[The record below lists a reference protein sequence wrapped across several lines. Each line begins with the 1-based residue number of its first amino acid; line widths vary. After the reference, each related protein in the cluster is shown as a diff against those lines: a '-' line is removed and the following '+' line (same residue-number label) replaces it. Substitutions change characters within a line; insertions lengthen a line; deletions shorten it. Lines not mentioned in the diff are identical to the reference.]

1 MKFSVL
7 QENLNTALQ
16 NVSRFV
22 SPKTQL
28 PILSNILFQSDQGR
42 LKLSATN
49 LELGINY
56 WLGAKLEDEGSFT
69 IPSKEIT
76 EFVSYLSAGKIDVDL
91 NDKSLLTVNSAK
103 ASSTFTTSPATDF
116 PTSPSLDLSKAFD
129 LDLSLLTKTVN
140 QIVFASASDDTRPIL
155 TSVYWHFTPDQ
166 FTIAATDGFRLSV
179 KTSKLVNPLNIQT
192 DPDGFTFLVPA
203 RTLAE
208 VVKLAKTSKTVKLGP
223 SPDEHQ
229 LVFVLEDLELVSRLV
244 QGDFPPFQKII
255 PKETATKVY
264 LDRAELTQAI
274 KIVSVFARES
284 ANVVKFSLKTN
295 SIELSANAPQ
305 LGQNKVDVDARIEGA
320 PLDIAF
326 NFKFVSDF
334 LNICTGDEVLIE
346 LNEPL
351 SSAIFR
357 DQADPEFTHIIM
369 PVRIQD

>member
-208 VVKLAKTSKTVKLGP
+208 VVKLAKSSKTVKLGP

-255 PKETATKVY
+255 PEETATKVY
-264 LDRAELTQAI
+264 LDRTELTQAI

>member
-28 PILSNILFQSDQGR
+28 PILSNILFQSDEGR

-91 NDKSLLTVNSAK
+91 NEKSLLTVNSAK

-208 VVKLAKTSKTVKLGP
+208 VVKLAKSSKTVKLGP

-255 PKETATKVY
+255 PEETATKVY
-264 LDRAELTQAI
+264 LDRTELTQAI

-326 NFKFVSDF
+326 NFKFISDF

>member
-28 PILSNILFQSDQGR
+28 PILSNILFQTDQGR

-179 KTSKLVNPLNIQT
+179 KTSKLVNPLNIQI

-255 PKETATKVY
+255 PEETATKVY

-326 NFKFVSDF
+326 NFKFISDF

>member
-346 LNEPL
+346 LNDPL

>member
-91 NDKSLLTVNSAK
+91 NEKSLLTVNSAK

>member
-1 MKFSVL
+1 MNFSVL

-28 PILSNILFQSDQGR
+28 PILSNILFQSDNGR

-56 WLGAKLEDEGSFT
+56 WLGAKIEKEGSFT

-76 EFVSYLSAGKIDVDL
+76 EFISYLSAGKIDINL
-91 NDKSLLTVNSAK
+91 NDKSLLTVNSSK
-103 ASSTFTTSPATDF
+103 ANSTFTTSPATDF
-116 PTSPSLDLSKAFD
+116 PSSPTLDDSKTFD
-129 LDLSLLTKTVN
+129 LDLSLLSKTVN
-140 QIVFASASDDTRPIL
+140 QIVFAAATDDTRPVL
-155 TSVYWHFTPDQ
+155 TSVFWHFSPDQ
-166 FTIAATDGFRLSV
+166 FIIAATDGFRLSV
-179 KTSKLVNPLNIQT
+179 KTTKLVNPLNIQT
-192 DPDGFTFLVPA
+192 DADGFTYLVPA

-208 VVKLAKTSKTVKLGP
+208 VVKLAKTSKTVKIGP
-223 SPDEHQ
+223 TSDEHQ

-255 PKETATKVY
+255 PQETATKVFV
-264 LDRAELTQAI
+264 DRSELSQAI
-274 KIVSVFARES
+274 KIASVFARES

-305 LGQNKVDVDARIEGA
+305 LGQNKIDVDARIEGN
-320 PLDIAF
+320 PLEIAF
-326 NFKFVSDF
+326 NFKFISDF
-334 LNICTGDEVLIE
+334 LNICTGDEILIE

-357 DQADPEFTHIIM
+357 DQSDPEFIHIIM

>member
-28 PILSNILFQSDQGR
+28 PILSNILFQSDEGR

-91 NDKSLLTVNSAK
+91 NEKSLLTVNSAK

-208 VVKLAKTSKTVKLGP
+208 VVKLAKSSKTVKLGP

-229 LVFVLEDLELVSRLV
+229 LVFVLEYLVPVSRLV

-255 PKETATKVY
+255 PEETATKVY
-264 LDRAELTQAI
+264 LDRTELTQAI

-326 NFKFVSDF
+326 NFKFISDF

>member
-208 VVKLAKTSKTVKLGP
+208 VVKLAKSSKTVKLGP

-255 PKETATKVY
+255 PEETATKVY
-264 LDRAELTQAI
+264 LDRTELTQAI

-326 NFKFVSDF
+326 NFKFISDF

>member
-192 DPDGFTFLVPA
+192 DPDGFTFLERIKYLILSVITVVFPVPA
-203 RTLAE
+203 PAIMR
-208 VVKLAKTSKTVKLGP
+208 SGP
-223 SPDEHQ
+223 LPNLIASCCSLFNLRPEMS
-229 LVFVLEDLELVSRLV
+229 FATIRL
-244 QGDFPPFQKII
+244 
-255 PKETATKVY
+255 
-264 LDRAELTQAI
+264 
-274 KIVSVFARES
+274 
-284 ANVVKFSLKTN
+284 
-295 SIELSANAPQ
+295 
-305 LGQNKVDVDARIEGA
+305 
-320 PLDIAF
+320 
-326 NFKFVSDF
+326 
-334 LNICTGDEVLIE
+334 
-346 LNEPL
+346 
-351 SSAIFR
+351 
-357 DQADPEFTHIIM
+357 
-369 PVRIQD
+369 

>member
-284 ANVVKFSLKTN
+284 A
-295 SIELSANAPQ
+295 
-305 LGQNKVDVDARIEGA
+305 
-320 PLDIAF
+320 
-326 NFKFVSDF
+326 
-334 LNICTGDEVLIE
+334 
-346 LNEPL
+346 
-351 SSAIFR
+351 
-357 DQADPEFTHIIM
+357 
-369 PVRIQD
+369 

>member
-1 MKFSVL
+1 M
-7 QENLNTALQ
+7 
-16 NVSRFV
+16 
-22 SPKTQL
+22 
-28 PILSNILFQSDQGR
+28 
-42 LKLSATN
+42 
-49 LELGINY
+49 
-56 WLGAKLEDEGSFT
+56 
-69 IPSKEIT
+69 
-76 EFVSYLSAGKIDVDL
+76 
-91 NDKSLLTVNSAK
+91 
-103 ASSTFTTSPATDF
+103 
-116 PTSPSLDLSKAFD
+116 
-129 LDLSLLTKTVN
+129 
-140 QIVFASASDDTRPIL
+140 
-155 TSVYWHFTPDQ
+155 
-166 FTIAATDGFRLSV
+166 
-179 KTSKLVNPLNIQT
+179 
-192 DPDGFTFLVPA
+192 VPA

-208 VVKLAKTSKTVKLGP
+208 VVKLAKSSKTVKLGP

-255 PKETATKVY
+255 PEETATKVY
-264 LDRAELTQAI
+264 LDRTELTQAI

-326 NFKFVSDF
+326 NFKFISDF